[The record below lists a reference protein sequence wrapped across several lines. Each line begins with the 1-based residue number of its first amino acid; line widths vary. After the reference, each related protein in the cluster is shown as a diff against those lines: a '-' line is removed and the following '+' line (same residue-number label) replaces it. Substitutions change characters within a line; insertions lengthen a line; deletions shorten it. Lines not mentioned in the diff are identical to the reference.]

1 MPPSRSGDD
10 RRSCIPI
17 SRHETAVPSS
27 AAARNKIESPAFAA
41 ADPTVL
47 TAADSAIA
55 AGRDQLIALSHAIH
69 AEPEL
74 AFEEFRSVE
83 KTIEP
88 LREHGFRID
97 KGIADLPTAFS
108 AEYGSGDLVV
118 GLFAEYDALPE
129 IGHACGHNII
139 AAATVGAALGL
150 AAVAD
155 ACGLTV
161 KVFGTPAEESGG
173 GKVLMLDRGVFDDLA
188 MALMVHP
195 GPEDIAGAR
204 SLALADLSVTFQ
216 GRESHAS
223 AAPEYGRNALDAVT
237 VAQVALGL
245 LRQHLL
251 PGQQLHGIVGSGGVA
266 PNIVPGH
273 AELLYY
279 LRAGDSATL
288 DDLMQRAS
296 ACFEAGA
303 LATGCTHDIRKLA
316 PTYTELT
323 PDSALLSAYRE
334 QILELG
340 RAPIAP
346 ELEAARPLGS
356 TDMGN
361 VTNVIAGIHPVIGI
375 DAGGAVT
382 HQPAFAAA
390 AVNASA
396 DRAVLD
402 GATALARTAITIAG
416 DQFHRDRLSERVLQ
430 RQFQRRQEDIR

>member
-1 MPPSRSGDD
+1 MPPSRGGDD
-10 RRSCIPI
+10 SEPLKPI
-17 SRHETAVPSS
+17 SRHDSNVS
-27 AAARNKIESPAFAA
+27 ALGAAPTTPDPALLAASDKAIEAN
-41 ADPTVL
+41 
-47 TAADSAIA
+47 
-55 AGRDQLIALSHAIH
+55 RDQLIALSHSIH
-69 AEPEL
+69 GEPEL
-74 AFEEFRSVE
+74 AFEEFRSVA

-88 LREHGFRID
+88 LREFGFKINS
-97 KGIADLPTAFS
+97 GVAELPTAFA
-108 AEYGSGDLVV
+108 AEYGSGDLTV
-118 GLFAEYDALPE
+118 GIFAEYDALPE

-139 AAATVGAALGL
+139 AASAVGAALGL

-155 ACGLTV
+155 ACGITV
-161 KVFGTPAEESGG
+161 KVLGTPAEESGG

-195 GPEDIAGAR
+195 GPEDIVGAR
-204 SLALADLSVTFQ
+204 SLALADLSVVFH

-223 AAPEYGRNALDAVT
+223 AAPEYGRNALDAIT

-279 LRAGDSATL
+279 LRAVDSAAL
-288 DDLMQRAS
+288 EDLMRRAS

-303 LATGCTHDIRKLA
+303 LATGCTHEIRKLA

-323 PDSALLSAYRE
+323 PDSALLCAYRE
-334 QILELG
+334 QIRRLG
-340 RAPIAP
+340 REPIAP

-416 DQFHRDRLSERVLQ
+416 DQFHRDRLSERVTQ
-430 RQFQRRQEDIR
+430 RQFQRQEDIR

>member
-1 MPPSRSGDD
+1 MTS
-10 RRSCIPI
+10 
-17 SRHETAVPSS
+17 
-27 AAARNKIESPAFAA
+27 
-41 ADPTVL
+41 
-47 TAADSAIA
+47 ADSALLTGADTVIA
-55 AGRDQLIALSHAIH
+55 GARERLAALSHAIH
-69 AEPEL
+69 DEPEL
-74 AFEEFRSVE
+74 AFEERRSAAKV
-83 KTIEP
+83 IEP
-88 LREHGFRID
+88 LAEHGFEIET
-97 KGIADLPTAFS
+97 GVGGLPTAFTAS
-108 AEYGSGDLVV
+108 YGHGDLVV

-139 AAATVGAALGL
+139 AAASVGAGLGL

-155 ACGLTV
+155 RLGITV
-161 KVFGTPAEESGG
+161 KVYGTPAEESGG
-173 GKVLMLDRGVFDDLA
+173 GKVLMLERGVFDDTA

-195 GPEDIAGAR
+195 GPEDIVGAH
-204 SLALADLSVTFQ
+204 SLALADLQVVFH
-216 GRESHAS
+216 GREAHAS
-223 AAPEYGRNALDAVT
+223 AAPEYGRNAGDAAT

-279 LRAGDSATL
+279 LRAEDSAAL
-288 DDLMQRAS
+288 DDLMRRAS

-303 LATGCTHDIRKLA
+303 LATGCTHDIRQLA

-323 PDSALLSAYRE
+323 PDAALLLAYRE
-334 QILELG
+334 QIIGLG

-361 VTNVIAGIHPVIGI
+361 VTNVIPGIHPIIGI

-402 GATALARTAITIAG
+402 GATALARTAIQVAS
-416 DQFHRDRLSERVLQ
+416 DELHRDRLSERVKQ
-430 RQFQRRQEDIR
+430 RQFQRQEDIR

>member
-1 MPPSRSGDD
+1 MSARNGSDDQGYRIPNGRHSIVDRSVDA
-10 RRSCIPI
+10 
-17 SRHETAVPSS
+17 AVAPVDSDS
-27 AAARNKIESPAFAA
+27 AA
-41 ADPTVL
+41 
-47 TAADSAIA
+47 AADSAIA
-55 AGRDQLIALSHAIH
+55 AERERLVALSHDIH

-74 AFEEFRSVE
+74 AFEEFRSVA

-88 LREHGFRID
+88 LAERGFEIET
-97 KGIADLPTAFS
+97 GVGDLPTAFT
-108 AEYGSGDLVV
+108 ATYGSGDLVV

-139 AAATVGAALGL
+139 AASSVGAGLGL

-155 ACGLTV
+155 ACDITI

-173 GKVLMLDRGVFDDLA
+173 GKVLMLERGVFDDIA

-195 GPEDIAGAR
+195 GPEDIVGAR
-204 SLALADLSVTFQ
+204 SLALADLEVRFL

-223 AAPEYGRNALDAVT
+223 AAPEYGRNAGDAVT
-237 VAQVALGL
+237 IAQVALGL

-279 LRAGDSATL
+279 LRAVDSAAL
-288 DDLMQRAS
+288 DDLMRRAS

-303 LATGCTHDIRKLA
+303 LATGCTHEIRQLA

-323 PDSALLSAYRE
+323 PDAALLCAYRE
-334 QILELG
+334 QILGAG
-340 RAPIAP
+340 RVPIAR

-361 VTNVIAGIHPVIGI
+361 VTNVIPGIHPVIGI

-396 DRAVLD
+396 DRAVID
-402 GATALARTAITIAG
+402 AATALARTAIQLSR
-416 DQFHRDRLSERVLQ
+416 DEFHRDRLSERVRQ
-430 RQFQRRQEDIR
+430 RQFQRQEDIR

>member
-1 MPPSRSGDD
+1 M
-10 RRSCIPI
+10 
-17 SRHETAVPSS
+17 PSS

-88 LREHGFRID
+88 LREHGFRIE